1 VARPAIES
9 LARGGA
15 DDQRAILGQTYGA
28 TEVSMGKFKVRYLV
42 IKPQKGGHAL
52 YYWQPARVLRQFGF
66 NTRRLAERTNRLGD
80 AVVEAERL
88 NRELDRWREGL
99 GQSTI
104 EPGSLPWLVKLYRNT
119 ELYTGLAEKTQRSYE
134 QGIALLETWSKE
146 RENPPVR
153 GLQTRHV
160 RELLDTIDRPAM
172 RHLAYRT
179 LRLLLSFAVAEG
191 HIERN
196 PARGLRIR
204 GLRPRE
210 IYWTTNQ
217 MEAFVKAAETGGRAS
232 LALAAHLAV
241 NLGQREGD
249 VLRLT
254 WSQYEAGSFTLRQ
267 HKTGRLVSIPATTEL
282 RDVLTG
288 AARKSPIIV
297 IAETTGRPYREDHF
311 RHEFARIRTL
321 AGLPA
326 TLRFMDLRRT
336 AVVRLAEAG
345 CSVPEIAAVTGHT
358 IDRTAR
364 ILEVYLP
371 RTAPMAR
378 AAVARLDQARAE
390 RTKAAPKLEG

>member
-1 VARPAIES
+1 
-9 LARGGA
+9 
-15 DDQRAILGQTYGA
+15 
-28 TEVSMGKFKVRYLV
+28 MGKFKVRYLV
-42 IKPQKGGHAL
+42 EKPQKGGHAL
-52 YYWQPARVLRQFGF
+52 FYWQPARALRQLGF
-66 NTRRLAERTNRLGD
+66 NTRRLAERTNRLED
-80 AVVEAERL
+80 AIAEAERL
-88 NRELDRWREGL
+88 NRELDRWRDGL
-99 GQSTI
+99 GEPTI
-104 EPGSLPWLVKLYRNT
+104 EPGSLPWLVKLYRST
-119 ELYTGLAEKTQRSYE
+119 ELYTDLAAKTQRSYD
-134 QGIALLETWSKE
+134 QGFALLETWSKE
-146 RENPPVR
+146 RDNPPVI

-160 RELLDTIDRPAM
+160 RELLGTIERPAM

-196 PARGLRIR
+196 PARGLRIK
-204 GLRPRE
+204 GLRARE
-210 IYWTTNQ
+210 VYWTTEQ
-217 MEAFVKAAETGGRAS
+217 VEAFVKAAHESGRPS

-249 VLRLT
+249 VLRLA

-267 HKTGRLVSIPATTEL
+267 RKTGRLVSIPATAEL

-297 IAETTGRPYREDHF
+297 IAETTGQPYREDHF
-311 RHEFARIRTL
+311 RHEFARIRELT
-321 AGLPA
+321 GLPNS
-326 TLRFMDLRRT
+326 LRFMDLRRT
-336 AVVRLAEAG
+336 AVVRLGEAG

-378 AAVARLDQARAE
+378 AAVARLDQARSD
-390 RTKAAPKLEG
+390 RTKAEPKLEG

>member
-1 VARPAIES
+1 
-9 LARGGA
+9 
-15 DDQRAILGQTYGA
+15 
-28 TEVSMGKFKVRYLV
+28 MGKFKVRYMV

-66 NTRRLAERTNRLGD
+66 NTRRLAERTNRLED
-80 AVVEAERL
+80 AIVEAERL

-99 GQSTI
+99 SEPSI
-104 EPGSLPWLVKLYRNT
+104 EPGSLPWLVRLYRNT
-119 ELYTGLAEKTQRSYE
+119 ELYTGLAEKTQRSYD

-146 RENPPVR
+146 RENPPVT

-204 GLRPRE
+204 GLRARE

-217 MEAFVKAAETGGRAS
+217 VEAFNKAAKAGGRAS

-249 VLRLT
+249 VLRLA

-267 HKTGRLVSIPATTEL
+267 RKTGRSISIPATAEL
-282 RDVLTG
+282 REVLAG
-288 AARKSPIIV
+288 AAMMRKSPTIV
-297 IAETTGRPYREDHF
+297 IAETTGQPYKEDHF
-311 RHEFARIRTL
+311 RHEFARIRAL
-321 AGLPA
+321 AGLP
-326 TLRFMDLRRT
+326 TQLRFMDLRRT

-390 RTKAAPKLEG
+390 RTKEGPKLEG